1 MKNLFIAANFVHE
14 HETLSFDE
22 KSAFYL
28 TFARHELLGDGHRLD
43 MANLSMDKRT
53 LFDIFLYIT
62 VCFKGEVYMVV
73 MEPHITDQQY
83 DQLPANLRCNFSH
96 GLLCVFMFNTA
107 SRSSIDT
114 AIDNILNNIGQLPPG
129 PAFDVDQVVNALK
142 RLLCYKMGLTSFNRL
157 LLCGADLEKR
167 INALFSQIDWEHGAP
182 MSMICEKTVRALN
195 GSLFQSGAGRPG
207 GVVDPAPFCE
217 EAGSVTRLYEMVELY
232 FYVKTY
238 RVFQTYQAS
247 DVHIWHLLKL
257 FTNANLSEH
266 PLITR
271 FGDMYDERYATGR
284 VLKAAAEGR
293 ACAVGEAL
301 VFRYNPQ
308 TLIGLRAGG
317 AHVKLCDYPTLTQG
331 QLALAGISL
340 NDVACKEA
348 MSAAVLTL
356 QGKAFERDVSQ
367 IDINPHLT
375 PVQLA
380 VRAMGD
386 DTLQHTVM
394 TVINNML
401 FKHHNNHSIVSA
413 RNAYGVTGELLSK
426 TGYRPLA
433 AFTLNPRRSKRPSY
447 VNLCGPDHSAVHAA
461 SSLLFYDLFSRS
473 FDVKRLT
480 QACVTFYYIIGNMAP
495 RWRTGRLMLVNYTG
509 PGQGKTFVNDV
520 LGHLFKRFDHLLDQ
534 IMGVTPTAF
543 KYTTEPHVVKVKIF
557 DDTGFSAEALKSAK
571 NENYNFA
578 GSFKTMLDNCY
589 MKTEVTE
596 RETGVGGR
604 LVTQKR
610 IAVHNCGFVWNT
622 NSLNIFS
629 EAVRDRTVVL
639 GSEPVSAFSVCPGSL
654 GAVCDARGLT
664 ELATRCAARQLYFQT
679 AVYLVYPGLF
689 DAEEIHDRVYER
701 ARQVFMRLFP
711 TVCDNTKGRGRNA
724 TFDMAFDRAA
734 FLTCMKV
741 CDLWIPPWTP
751 LRRPLEG
758 ESLGDYSRDVN
769 ERRLRMTRALRP
781 LDFVL
786 ECAMVYP
793 EMAVGCVTEAVS
805 ITLQQSM
812 LDYMNA
818 LKEILKAALTVGD
831 VAAERQH
838 MLVHLPNL
846 SGKQLGV
853 YHRLKNVKIPLNDAV
868 PYSAVV
874 DIKQSST
881 QRDHH
886 TVIIHAEVFLEAVKY
901 FFPDEMT
908 AFWEWLAAQL
918 EPALTEPPIVIYGVL
933 LKALTCRK
941 VKYGVEY
948 EAITRCLVA
957 GRRSGLRL
965 LRYRLGVTEFKEGDA
980 LDSTIEE
987 DAAFGGDRV
996 MTDGVLCEGFGDLK
1010 FWKTTMTVFDRDL
1023 MLEHL
1028 QQAGDCLGVKSL
1040 QTFDGD
1046 RLSVKSVV
1054 PAPVIVEWIKEAR
1067 LRPLLKFKMSPE
1079 RAREEIK
1086 KHFDSEMSFD
1096 ATGAGL
1102 LDYKTPTEGR
1112 WALPAVTAAAGL
1124 LKNHSTWVEDP
1135 AAEPR
1140 MWTRA
1145 FSQAAR
1151 FYNRGG
1157 GGEEEENV
1165 NDNSVQQRRQNTPN
1179 VYFSKRARF
1188 EPEERGEESSSFSDS
1203 ASASSGGDRERHQQQ
1218 KQQQPEQP
1226 RGEFDNLYH
1235 LWLDP

>member
-1 MKNLFIAANFVHE
+1 MKNLFTTVNFVHE

-43 MANLSMDKRT
+43 MANLSTDKRM

-62 VCFKGEVYMVV
+62 VCFKGEIYMVV

-83 DQLPANLRCNFSH
+83 NQLPANLRCNFSH
-96 GLLCVFMFNTA
+96 GLLCIFMFHPTI
-107 SRSSIDT
+107 RSSMDT

-129 PAFDVDQVVNALK
+129 PAFDVDQVVNSLK
-142 RLLCYKMGLTSFNRL
+142 RLLCYKMGLVSFNRL

-167 INALFSQIDWEHGAP
+167 INALFPQIDWEHGAP
-182 MSMICEKTVRALN
+182 MSMICEKTVRTLN
-195 GSLFQSGAGRPG
+195 GSLFQGGTGRP

-217 EAGSVTRLYEMVELY
+217 EGISVSRLYEMVELY

-247 DVHIWHLLKL
+247 DIHIWHLLKL

-266 PLITR
+266 PLVAR
-271 FGDMYDERYATGR
+271 FSDMYDDRYATGR
-284 VLKAAAEGR
+284 VLKAAAEGQ
-293 ACAVGEAL
+293 ACAVNEAL

-308 TLIGLRAGG
+308 TLVNVRIGG

-380 VRAMGD
+380 VRAMGNE
-386 DTLQHTVM
+386 TLQHTVM

-401 FKHHNNHSIVSA
+401 FKHHTNHNIVSA
-413 RNAYGVTGELLSK
+413 RNAYGVAGDLLTK

-433 AFTLNPRRSKRPSY
+433 AFTVNPRRKRPSY
-447 VNLCGPDHSAVHAA
+447 VNLCGADYSAVH
-461 SSLLFYDLFSRS
+461 SSSALLFYNLFTRS
-473 FDVKRLT
+473 FDIKRLT

-543 KYTTEPHVVKVKIF
+543 KYTTEPHVVKVKVF

-639 GSEPVSAFSVCPGSL
+639 GSEPVSTFSVCPGSL
-654 GAVCDARGLT
+654 GAVCKAQGLT

-679 AVYLVYPGLF
+679 AVYLVYPGLL
-689 DAEEIHDRVYER
+689 DAEEIHDQVYER
-701 ARQVFMRLFP
+701 SRQVFMRLFP

-751 LRRPLEG
+751 LRPPLEG
-758 ESLGDYSRDVN
+758 ESLGDYSQDVN
-769 ERRLRMTRALRP
+769 DRRLRMVRALRP

-793 EMAVGCVTEAVS
+793 EMAVGCIVEAVN

-818 LKEILKAALTVGD
+818 LKDILKAALTVGD

-838 MLVHLPNL
+838 MLIHLPNL

-853 YHRLKNVKIPLNDAV
+853 YHRLKNVKIPLETGTA
-868 PYSAVV
+868 YSAVV
-874 DIKQSST
+874 DIKQSSL

-886 TVIIHAEVFLEAVKY
+886 TVIVHAEVFLEAVKY
-901 FFPDEMT
+901 FFPEEMT
-908 AFWEWLAAQL
+908 SFWEWLAAQL
-918 EPALTEPPIVIYGVL
+918 EPALTEPPIVVYGVL

-941 VKYGVEY
+941 VKYGIEY
-948 EAITRCLVA
+948 EGITRCLVV
-957 GRRSGLRL
+957 GRKSGLRL

-980 LDSTIEE
+980 PDSFVEE
-987 DAAFGGDRV
+987 NAAFGGV
-996 MTDGVLCEGFGDLK
+996 QVLSEGVLCEGVGDLP
-1010 FWKTTMTVFDRDL
+1010 FWKTAMTVFDKDL
-1023 MLEHL
+1023 LLEHL
-1028 QQAGDCLGVKSL
+1028 QQANCLGVKSL

-1046 RLSVKSVV
+1046 KLSVKSVV
-1054 PAPVIVEWIKEAR
+1054 PAPAILEWVENAR
-1067 LRPLLKFKMSPE
+1067 LRPLLKVKSHLTPE
-1079 RAREEIK
+1079 QAREVIK
-1086 KHFDSEMSFD
+1086 THFDSEMSFD
-1096 ATGAGL
+1096 TGGL
-1102 LDYKTPTEGR
+1102 LLFTYQTPTAAQ
-1112 WALPAVTAAAGL
+1112 WDTPATEAVGEL
-1124 LKNHSTWVEDP
+1124 LKKHSVWVSDP
-1135 AAEPR
+1135 AREPQ
-1140 MWTRA
+1140 MWARA
-1145 FSQAAR
+1145 FVQAAE
-1151 FYNRGG
+1151 FYNR
-1157 GGEEEENV
+1157 
-1165 NDNSVQQRRQNTPN
+1165 DQQTDDEDHREQQQQQETPN

-1188 EPEERGEESSSFSDS
+1188 EPEDDVSSSTRDS
-1203 ASASSGGDRERHQQQ
+1203 SNHSGSRGGGERD
-1218 KQQQPEQP
+1218 
-1226 RGEFDNLYH
+1226 FDNLYH

>member
-1 MKNLFIAANFVHE
+1 MKNLFTSINFVHE
-14 HETLSFDE
+14 HEILAFDE

-43 MANLSMDKRT
+43 LANLSVDKRM
-53 LFDIFLYIT
+53 LFDIFLYFT

-83 DQLPANLRCNFSH
+83 NQLPANLRCNFSH
-96 GLLCVFMFNTA
+96 GLLCIFMFNTA
-107 SRSSIDT
+107 SRSCVDT

-129 PAFDVDQVVNALK
+129 PVFDVDQVVNALK
-142 RLLCYKMGLTSFNRL
+142 RLLCYKMGLVSFNRL

-167 INALFSQIDWEHGAP
+167 INALFPQIDWEHGAP
-182 MSMICEKTVRALN
+182 MSMICEKTIRVLN
-195 GSLFQSGAGRPG
+195 GSLFQCNGRP

-217 EAGSVTRLYEMVELY
+217 EGNSVTRLYEMVELY

-247 DVHIWHLLKL
+247 DIHIWHLLKL
-257 FTNANLSEH
+257 FTNGNLSEQ
-266 PLITR
+266 PLVAR
-271 FGDMYDERYATGR
+271 FSDMYDERFATGR
-284 VLKAAAEGR
+284 ILKAAAQGQ
-293 ACAVGEAL
+293 ACAVREAL

-308 TLIGLRAGG
+308 NLINIRAGG

-380 VRAMGD
+380 VRAMGNE
-386 DTLQHTVM
+386 TLQHTVM

-401 FKHHNNHSIVSA
+401 FKHHTNHNIVSA
-413 RNAYGVTGELLSK
+413 RNAYGVTGDLLTK

-433 AFTLNPRRSKRPSY
+433 AFTLNPRHKRPCY
-447 VNLCGPDHSAVHAA
+447 LNLCGKDYSAVHIAGA
-461 SSLLFYDLFSRS
+461 LLFHRLFTRS
-473 FDVKRLT
+473 FDIKRLT
-480 QACVTFYYIIGNMAP
+480 QACVTFYYIMGNMAP

-639 GSEPVSAFSVCPGSL
+639 GSEPVSTFSVCPGSL
-654 GAVCDARGLT
+654 GDICKSQGLT

-679 AVYLVYPGLF
+679 ALYLVYPGVL
-689 DAEEIHDRVYER
+689 DADEIYDQVYER
-701 ARQVFMRLFP
+701 AREVFMRLFP

-734 FLTCMKV
+734 FLTCMQV
-741 CDLWIPPWTP
+741 CDIWIPPWTP
-751 LRRPLEG
+751 LRAPLEG
-758 ESLGDYSRDVN
+758 ESLQEYSVDVN
-769 ERRLRMTRALRP
+769 NRRLRMVRTLRP

-793 EMAVGCVTEAVS
+793 EMAVGCIVEAVN

-818 LKEILKAALTVGD
+818 LKDILKAALTVGD

-838 MLVHLPNL
+838 MLIHLPNL

-853 YHRLKNVKIPLNDAV
+853 YHRLKNVKIPLEHSNA
-868 PYSAVV
+868 YSAVV
-874 DIKQSST
+874 DIKQSSM

-886 TVIIHAEVFLEAVKY
+886 TVIVHAEVFLEAVKY

-908 AFWEWLAAQL
+908 SFWNWLAAQL
-918 EPALTEPPIVIYGVL
+918 EPTLTEPPIVIYGVL

-941 VKYGVEY
+941 VKYGIEY
-948 EAITRCLVA
+948 EAITRCLVV
-957 GRRSGLRL
+957 GRKSGLRL
-965 LRYRLGVTEFKEGDA
+965 FRHRLKVAELSPDA
-980 LDSTIEE
+980 PDSTVDE
-987 DAAFGGDRV
+987 DAAFGRAQVLTG
-996 MTDGVLCEGFGDLK
+996 GVLCSNFADLP
-1010 FWKTTMTVFDRDL
+1010 FWKTTMTVFDKDL

-1028 QQAGDCLGVKSL
+1028 QQANCLGVRSI
-1040 QTFDGD
+1040 QMFDGD
-1046 RLSVKSVV
+1046 KLSVKSVT
-1054 PAPVIVEWIKEAR
+1054 PTPVIENWIQAAR
-1067 LRPLLKFKMSPE
+1067 LKPLLKLKKHLTQ
-1079 RAREEIK
+1079 EEAKIELK
-1086 KHFDSEMSFD
+1086 KHFDSEMTFD
-1096 ATGAGL
+1096 TKNTL
-1102 LDYKTPTEGR
+1102 FEYKTPADAR
-1112 WALPAVTAAAGL
+1112 WTTPAVEAAETL
-1124 LKNHSTWVEDP
+1124 LKTHQVWVTEP
-1135 AAEPR
+1135 ARER
-1140 MWTRA
+1140 QMWSRA
-1145 FSQAAR
+1145 FNEAAQ
-1151 FYNRGG
+1151 FYQRHQQV
-1157 GGEEEENV
+1157 EEEE
-1165 NDNSVQQRRQNTPN
+1165 DDDSVHQQQQHQTPN

-1188 EPEERGEESSSFSDS
+1188 DIDDDASTRDS
-1203 ASASSGGDRERHQQQ
+1203 QPSGGGAAAGGGSGSRGG
-1218 KQQQPEQP
+1218 
-1226 RGEFDNLYH
+1226 GEFDNLYH